1 MTTIAYTQRL
11 SMVLPEELTQ
21 LKQFILW
28 RFEPDKNGKPAKVP
42 IQCTGYPAKTTEP
55 RHWSWFSDALKFM
68 REPKF
73 KPEPTGIGFVF
84 TADDPYCGIDLDGV
98 WQSDADEGAP
108 WAVDIME
115 RFSDTYGEESPSETG
130 YKIWCKATLPR
141 QGCKWEITPTS
152 ALEIYDRGR
161 FFTLTGASNKVLT
174 ITDHQADIERM
185 IEDATPDIP
194 SPLPESEQPARF
206 SEYQIQ
212 PNHRWKSLVSLAGSM
227 RHRRPLLDDSIV
239 RNALLEM
246 NRLHCQGKY
255 STEKI
260 EQIVGSFH
268 E

>member
-1 MTTIAYTQRL
+1 MNSVAYTQRL
-11 SMVLPEELTQ
+11 SMVLPEELRL
-21 LKQFILW
+21 LKQFICW
-28 RFEPDKNGKPAKVP
+28 RAVPSKNGKIDKVP
-42 IQCTGYPAKTTEP
+42 CQTTGYGASSTEP
-55 RHWSWFSDALKFM
+55 RHWSTFESACAAV
-68 REPKF
+68 RNPKL
-73 KPEPTGIGFVF
+73 EITGVGFVF
-84 TADDPYCGIDLDGV
+84 TSEDPYCGIDLDGV

-108 WAVDIME
+108 WALDIIE
-115 RFSDTYGEESPSETG
+115 RFKDTYGEASPSDTG
-130 YKIWCKATLPR
+130 FKIWCKATLPR

-152 ALEIYDRGR
+152 KLEIYDRGR

-255 STEKI
+255 SAEKI